1 MKAHSPLLLMERP
14 RLPRQR
20 PRTWHFGTSLSV
32 HPSVHMNNQGP
43 LQLGILPQPASLL
56 RPRPH
61 PGRLRA
67 PPSPRRPPG
76 PAPHPGGLRTP
87 PLTQAASGPRPHP
100 GSLRAP
106 PLTQA
111 ASGPRPHPGSHT
123 AQTWCPLLSGSGRC
137 RYICVCHRAV
147 RPRTN
152 QRPLR
157 FRAAPAPAGEEG
169 WRPSEPEGL
178 RASQGDRRSTCQHSK
193 PCRGLGEEVVE
204 ISAHRPRGA
213 GGR

>member
-20 PRTWHFGTSLSV
+20 PRTWHFGTSLSI

-56 RPRPH
+56 R
-61 PGRLRA
+61 
-67 PPSPRRPPG
+67 
-76 PAPHPGGLRTP
+76 
-87 PLTQAASGPRPHP
+87 PRPHP

-123 AQTWCPLLSGSGRC
+123 AQTWCPLLSGSGSC

-157 FRAAPAPAGEEG
+157 FRAAPAPAREEG

-204 ISAHRPRGA
+204 ISAHRPRDA